1 MKSGPHLNG
10 CTVKPRLLSAA
21 IKPSVIV
28 VLPTP
33 LEGPAITNAF
43 GVMTDSSCAPWTVRR
58 GVPWGHRIRVCEDV
72 DENDDDWSPWWD
84 QLSRRSR
91 MRLDGRV
98 TLFQYQR

>member
-43 GVMTDSSCAPWTVRR
+43 GVMTDSSCAPRTVRR
-58 GVPWGHRIRVCEDV
+58 GVPRGHRIRVCEDV
-72 DENDDDWSPWWD
+72 DENYDELVGTVGPIRSSQAYEAGWAPGS
-84 QLSRRSR
+84 SRS
-91 MRLDGRV
+91 
-98 TLFQYQR
+98 